1 VSAFG
6 GRPNG
11 TGRAL
16 DGVGCRFLR
25 TFDGLEPS
33 EHLLAAIRAGAAS
46 GVTLFRAKNVS
57 SPTQVRALAAALQAA
72 RPAGNPPLLIGLDQE
87 GGQLQAVGDGATAW
101 PGNLALG
108 ATGSEALAREAG
120 AAIGLE
126 AAAMGATLVFAPVCD
141 VLTLASATP
150 LGTRPFGSDPVLVGR
165 LAAAMTAGLQSAG
178 VVATLKHFPG
188 HGSAFGDSHVTMPTI
203 EGSAAEIRERDLAPF
218 AAGIAAGALGVLPGH
233 LAAPALTGGRSIA
246 ATVSRELLVDL
257 LRGEL
262 GFEGVTISDAL
273 DMGGAGATD
282 LGATVVAAAD
292 AGMDLLMLLHPPDV
306 EDAAV
311 EALRAAA
318 GDGRIGKANLASSEA
333 RIRRVREWLAGF
345 DQPGIEV
352 VGSVTHLD
360 LARRIA
366 EASVT
371 LVRDPGELLP
381 LGVGSG
387 SHVAVLVPRPADLT
401 PAETS
406 SYLKVE
412 LGAALRNRGLNVEEH
427 MIELD
432 PSSGEIAGLV
442 DAVEGADFVVVAT
455 FESVHFA
462 SQAVLVR
469 RLAERRPTI
478 AIALRSPYDVSTYPP
493 GVTAVCTY
501 GIQPPQI
508 EAVADALVG
517 RIPFA
522 GRLPVELPQSVG
534 PAR

>member
-1 VSAFG
+1 MNRVA
-6 GRPNG
+6 
-11 TGRAL
+11 GRAL
-16 DGVGCRFLR
+16 DPVGSRFLR
-25 TFDGLEPS
+25 TFDGLQPS
-33 EHLLAAIRAGAAS
+33 EHVLTAIRGGAAS

-57 SPTQVRALAAALQAA
+57 SPAQVRALALALQAA
-72 RPAGNPPLLIGLDQE
+72 RPADDPALLIGLDQE

-108 ATGSEALAREAG
+108 ATGSEELAREAG
-120 AAIGLE
+120 VAIGLE

-141 VLTLASATP
+141 VLTFASATP
-150 LGTRPFGSDPVLVGR
+150 LGTRPFGSDPAVVGR

-188 HGSAFGDSHVTMPTI
+188 HGSAFGDSHVAMPTV

-218 AAGIAAGALGVLPGH
+218 AAGIAAGALAVLPGH
-233 LAAPALTGGRSIA
+233 LAVPALTGGRSIA
-246 ATVSRELLVDL
+246 ATVSRELLDDL
-257 LRGEL
+257 LRDEL

-282 LGATVVAAAD
+282 LGSTVVASAT

-318 GDGRIGKANLASSEA
+318 RDGRIGAANLATSEA

-345 DQPGIEV
+345 EQPGIEV
-352 VGSVTHLD
+352 VGSRAHLD

-371 LVRDPGELLP
+371 LVRDRGQLLP
-381 LGVGSG
+381 LVAGPGSRI
-387 SHVAVLVPRPADLT
+387 AVLAPRPADLT

-406 SYLKVE
+406 SYVKLE
-412 LGAALRNRGLNVEEH
+412 LGAAIGDRGLSVEEH
-427 MIELD
+427 VVQLD
-432 PSSGEIAGLV
+432 PSPDEIAALAE
-442 DAVEGADFVVVAT
+442 AVESADVVVVAT
-455 FESVHFA
+455 FESIHFPG
-462 SQAVLVR
+462 QAALVR

-478 AIALRSPYDVSTYPP
+478 AIALRSPYDVATYPAA
-493 GVTAVCTY
+493 VTAICTY

-522 GRLPVELPQSVG
+522 GRLPVALPQALES
-534 PAR
+534 AR

>member
-1 VSAFG
+1 MSGVTG
-6 GRPNG
+6 GG
-11 TGRAL
+11 L
-16 DGVGCRFLR
+16 DPVGCRFLR

-33 EHLLAAIRAGAAS
+33 EHVLAAIRAGAAS

-57 SPTQVRALAAALQAA
+57 APAQVRALALALQAA
-72 RPAGNPPLLIGLDQE
+72 RPAGDPPLLIGLDQE

-108 ATGSEALAREAG
+108 ATGSEELAREAG
-120 AAIGLE
+120 VAIGLE

-165 LAAAMTAGLQSAG
+165 LAAAITGGLQSAG

-188 HGSAFGDSHVTMPTI
+188 HGSAFGDSHVAMPTV
-203 EGSAAEIRERDLAPF
+203 EGSAAEIREWDLAPF
-218 AAGIAAGALGVLPGH
+218 AAGIAAGTLAVLPGH
-233 LAAPALTGGRSIA
+233 LAAPALTGGRSIE
-246 ATVSRELLVDL
+246 ATVSRELLEDV

-262 GFEGVTISDAL
+262 GFEGLTISDAL

-282 LGATVVAAAD
+282 LGSTVVASAT
-292 AGMDLLMLLHPPDV
+292 AGMDLLMLLHQPDV

-311 EALRAAA
+311 EALRTAAR
-318 GDGRIGKANLASSEA
+318 DGQIGESNLATSEA
-333 RIRRVREWLAGF
+333 RIRGVREWLAGF
-345 DQPGIEV
+345 EQPDIEV
-352 VGSVTHLD
+352 VGSLAHRD

-371 LVRDPGELLP
+371 LVRDPGRLLP
-381 LGVGSG
+381 LAAGPATR
-387 SHVAVLVPRPADLT
+387 VAVIVPRPADLT

-406 SYLKVE
+406 SYVKVE
-412 LGAALRNRGLNVEEH
+412 LGAALSGRGLSVEAH
-427 MIELD
+427 VIQLD
-432 PSSGEIAGLV
+432 PSSDEIASLA
-442 DAVEGADFVVVAT
+442 DAVESADAVVVGT
-455 FESVHFA
+455 FESIHFPN
-462 SQAVLVR
+462 QAALVR

-478 AIALRSPYDVSTYPP
+478 AIALRSPYDVSTYP
-493 GVTAVCTY
+493 ASASAICTY
-501 GIQPPQI
+501 GVQPPQI

-517 RIPFA
+517 RIPLA
-522 GRLPVELPQSVG
+522 GRLPVALPKPVG